1 MIESVTLERRKLFE
15 LVAEHIEGLIVSG
28 KLKAGDLL
36 PPERGLQQAFGV
48 GRPAVREALITL
60 ERLGLIEIGSGM
72 PARVARPSVAAL
84 LNNLM
89 PSVRYLLSTEEG
101 SRQLQAVRLLVEVGL
116 VRQAARQ
123 ADDAFVAA
131 LRDAF
136 ENNRSQRADIAAF
149 SASDVQFHYVIA
161 RFAGEPAI
169 LSIHEV
175 ISRWLTEQRE
185 VALREPGMMD
195 LALDHHARILAAIE
209 ARDADAAEAAM
220 RTHLAAVQ
228 ASYWS
233 HAHDADAAGATS
245 VGAGH
250 AEDRDRPAPDATRPP
265 GADSAAVG

>member
-15 LVAEHIEGLIVSG
+15 LVAEHIEDLIISG

-60 ERLGLIEIGSGM
+60 ERLGLIEIGNGM
-72 PARVARPSVAAL
+72 PARVARPSVSAL
-84 LNNLM
+84 LNNMM

-123 ADDAFVAA
+123 ANDAFVAA
-131 LRDAF
+131 LRRAF
-136 ENNRSQRADIAAF
+136 EKNCSQRADIAAF

-161 RFAGEPAI
+161 EFAGEPAI

-175 ISRWLTEQRE
+175 ISRWLTKQRE

-195 LALDHHARILAAIE
+195 LAIDHHAKILAAIE
-209 ARDADAAEAAM
+209 ARDPDAAETAM

-228 ASYWS
+228 SSYWS
-233 HAHDADAAGATS
+233 HANDADATGPMTGGAQRAGTDDLP
-245 VGAGH
+245 H
-250 AEDRDRPAPDATRPP
+250 AEPSLPP
-265 GADSAAVG
+265 GADTDAAR